1 VVGDPKSLHDLYR
14 VDAQVKASCGSCG
27 ATEVWEL
34 GALIDEVRANGGN
47 TDWRSAR
54 YAVKC
59 PHGCASPMVALVPIP
74 FGKQRARSQALRRV
88 RHSIL
93 IKLALDVLHDAAV
106 RSTLEVGGDDT
117 VRLALHVLRPF
128 VDDDRL
134 LATFW
139 EAATTV
145 ERHPW
150 TSCHLP
156 YRAIVRRL
164 TDRDVPLMDV
174 KRL

>member
-1 VVGDPKSLHDLYR
+1 VVGDPKTLHDLYR
-14 VDAQVKASCGSCG
+14 IEAQVKATCSSCG

-34 GALIDEVRANGGN
+34 GPLIDEVRANGGN

-59 PHGCASPMVALVPIP
+59 PHRCASPIVSLLPIP

-93 IKLALDVLHDAAV
+93 VKLALDVLHEAAT
-106 RSTLEVGGDDT
+106 RSTSEIVGSDA

-139 EAATTV
+139 DAATVV
-145 ERHPW
+145 ERNPW

-156 YRAIVRRL
+156 YRSIIRRL
-164 TDRDVPLMDV
+164 TERDVPLKDV